1 MNPPTIEVRELTKM
15 FGAFTAVDHISFDV
29 AKGEIFGFLGPNGA
43 GKSTTIRMLCG
54 ILQPTSGTGRV
65 GGFDIGREPDAVK
78 RVIGYM
84 SQKFTLY
91 GDLTVGENIDFH
103 GGIRRLTKP
112 CWPSAVLVLAHGRP
126 GRTGAVADR
135 ELSGGWKQRLALG
148 CSILH
153 HPGILF
159 LDEPTASVRSGLA
172 PRFLGSHLCPGR
184 GGHDGLVTSHYM
196 DEVERCHRTPSS
208 SPGRSRHRHAREL
221 KLRYLRPGGS
231 PAGGRLHRR
240 RASRGGPGHEK
251 PHHRAPC
258 AKEAIHIRRIR
269 EPLPGHRSASHQL
282 LLFGYAITLEV
293 RHMPIG
299 HQRPGRLGAGRDLV
313 AGSRRPATS
322 SLRGSRPTSAA
333 PSGPWTRHGS
343 ASSLVL
349 RRGFARAWPRGRT
362 LRQSRRRQRQQTRPL
377 SPWATFPRS
386 SRPIPKT
393 FSCKGSRPRAER

>member
-103 GGIRRLTKP
+103 GGIRRLTK
-112 CWPSAVLVLAHGRP
+112 AVLAERKSWVLRMAGLVGRE
-126 GRTGAVADR
+126 RSLTR

-159 LDEPTASVRSGLA
+159 LDEPTASVDPASRRDFWDLIYALAEEGTTVFVTSRWPDCPCPCSPTPSMRDRRLFARKPWRS
-172 PRFLGSHLCPGR
+172 PPGR
-184 GGHDGLVTSHYM
+184 EAWIRCLIWPIGLPRRRTWPDRCFTNTDARSCRDPLLEFHLQDVSFFPFSGVTS
-196 DEVERCHRTPSS
+196 DVT
-208 SPGRSRHRHAREL
+208 RE
-221 KLRYLRPGGS
+221 
-231 PAGGRLHRR
+231 HFR
-240 RASRGGPGHEK
+240 RA
-251 PHHRAPC
+251 
-258 AKEAIHIRRIR
+258 
-269 EPLPGHRSASHQL
+269 
-282 LLFGYAITLEV
+282 
-293 RHMPIG
+293 M
-299 HQRPGRLGAGRDLV
+299 
-313 AGSRRPATS
+313 
-322 SLRGSRPTSAA
+322 
-333 PSGPWTRHGS
+333 
-343 ASSLVL
+343 
-349 RRGFARAWPRGRT
+349 
-362 LRQSRRRQRQQTRPL
+362 
-377 SPWATFPRS
+377 
-386 SRPIPKT
+386 
-393 FSCKGSRPRAER
+393 RAESPL